1 MDTFLVCKCGT
12 IACVFWWILH
22 FPEQLFRRIPLSNS
36 FWYSRAIFSKNMFG
50 RVLNT
55 LLQSAYLSP
64 GPHKLFSQKKRF
76 HFQFYWKT
84 AKDFHL
90 WKFVI
95 SVTPFS
101 VYSPGFISVAV
112 FVNIKNYCLM
122 VQFSPLLIWSSQL
135 LVTKLCGNK
144 SLKRNNINLFLK
156 YTVLKNMKKRFFLR
170 LRNFV
175 LFPKQII
182 PFSSR
187 SSLQLY

>member
-1 MDTFLVCKCGT
+1 MVVQFHHRVFLELCETSKMELFAT
-12 IACVFWWILH
+12 IINDFQ
-22 FPEQLFRRIPLSNS
+22 PQ
-36 FWYSRAIFSKNMFG
+36 AIFLKNMFG
-50 RVLNT
+50 RVLNK

-64 GPHKLFSQKKRF
+64 GPHKLFSQKKIF
-76 HFQFYWKT
+76 NFQFYWKT

-90 WKFVI
+90 LKSVI

-135 LVTKLCGNK
+135 LVTKLYGNK
-144 SLKRNNINLFLK
+144 SLKRNNIHLFLK
-156 YTVLKNMKKRFFLR
+156 YTVLKNMKKRFFQR

-182 PFSSR
+182 PLSYR